1 MSIDKISPCNISRF
15 KIDAS
20 KFNSTMDCLANNYS
34 TPKKVTEFERKV
46 GKSVCR
52 AAELAMSDLEF
63 NPDQPKYRLVS
74 APTGGSKTSSS
85 IALLAML
92 ANEDPEFSSAY
103 ICRTIEECEA
113 QYRNLKKLVDPSILA
128 VFSSLHMFNPKP
140 HLVAEKKEIDVVASD
155 HFEPESLQK
164 KQLIIT
170 THVRW
175 ENEIKSSKDLGVR
188 K

>member
-1 MSIDKISPCNISRF
+1 MRIDKNSPCNISKF

-20 KFNSTMDCLANNYS
+20 KFNSTMDRLTNKYS

-63 NPDQPKYRLVS
+63 NPEQPKYRLVS

-92 ANEDPEFSSAY
+92 ANEDPEFSGAY
-103 ICRTIEECEA
+103 ICKTIEECEA
-113 QYRNLKKLVDPSILA
+113 QYINLKKLVDPSILA
-128 VFSSLHMFNPKP
+128 VLTSLHMFNPKP
-140 HLVAEKKEIDVVASD
+140 NLVAEKKEINVVASEHYD
-155 HFEPESLQK
+155 PESVK
-164 KQLIIT
+164 KKT
-170 THVRW
+170 AYHNYSFKMGKW
-175 ENEIKSSKDLGVR
+175 N
-188 K
+188 